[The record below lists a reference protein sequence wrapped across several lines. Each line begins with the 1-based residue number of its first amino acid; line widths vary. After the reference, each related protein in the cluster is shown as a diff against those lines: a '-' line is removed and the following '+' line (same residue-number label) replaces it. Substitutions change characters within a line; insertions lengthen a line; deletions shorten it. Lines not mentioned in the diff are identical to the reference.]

1 MKALSIKELEEVK
14 VQLDPK
20 SKDYWRKMESLTNR
34 TLYQAYVNSQKAEN
48 NSIDFDD
55 IIWADDVKPIAEILT
70 RLGVQE
76 FTISV
81 RAGSLLDILSEFEEL
96 GFRIKG
102 MTKVN
107 ISYDKTRQIPALL
120 LVRE

>member
-48 NSIDFDD
+48 NRIDFDD

-120 LVRE
+120 LVHK